1 MRPVDRPDVSARS
14 SQTGARAARRRAS
27 LAIAQLALATLGLVD
42 AGSAAAQQASA
53 PARPPQVVI
62 ISVDGAQPDVLEKL
76 FASGALDRNVGL
88 GRLARHGVVARQ
100 NVTATPSV
108 TATAHA
114 TIATGSTAA
123 HHDIPGN
130 YFHPVGTAIT
140 AGLSGFSAPI
150 GGYALAPLGPSPA
163 PTAVPL
169 WVTLREAG
177 KRVVTATWPGS
188 DGADVRLGG
197 AVVQSAAPARTT
209 DYSVPFGVFGGLE
222 TRGFALT
229 AVDFAAADPDLVAQL
244 AAAGHVSRSP
254 VRVTAAP
261 LETVYCRPTGGPLGP
276 GPCGHTPA
284 AGRSVRYEIRLAALD
299 TTDDGAANYDTLV
312 AFDAVAGIPP
322 GPFQLPS
329 TGAAVMRRG
338 GPSARFF
345 FEGSGLQVGTAF
357 IASFL
362 APDLSAVRV
371 ARYASKLMQR
381 PPAARA
387 AVEDVNAHVGFWEPG
402 TDYRILSRQIPGFA
416 GFPESELE
424 AIYLDQARAFV
435 AYQTRVALRAL
446 AANPTADLVM
456 IYIEQPDGAGH
467 QFTLTDPRQATQ
479 PRDPR
484 SVGTPGQPAGATG
497 QDPATVARYA
507 RHLAAAYGYANA
519 AVEAII
525 QAIGLAP
532 TGEPRRDVIVVSDH
546 GMTPVHT
553 AVSLTGLLERAGV
566 PLTQVAVRPAAPSAN
581 VYVNLAGREPGGAV
595 SPAEYRALVADVARA
610 LTAARDP
617 NPFYNPTGAPLF
629 SLVRARPETC
639 GRPGFCTDGD
649 FGQDSGD
656 VFAQMREGYSF
667 DGIQYDAGGPAPVAR
682 LGDAPDATAL
692 YSVPGYF
699 GTHGYDSELP
709 SMSAIFYAAGPSFA
723 QGRTLDRVHNVDVAP
738 TALAILGVAPAPT
751 VDGRPI
757 RGALR
762 APRP

>member
-1 MRPVDRPDVSARS
+1 VGAAVASIALAAFGL
-14 SQTGARAARRRAS
+14 TGA
-27 LAIAQLALATLGLVD
+27 VP
-42 AGSAAAQQASA
+42 AAAQPAGAS
-53 PARPPQVVI
+53 PVRSPQVVI

-114 TIATGSTAA
+114 TIATGSAA
-123 HHDIPGN
+123 ARHDIPGN
-130 YFHPVGTAIT
+130 YFHPVGAAIAT
-140 AGLSGFSAPI
+140 GISGFAAPI
-150 GGYALAPLGPSPA
+150 GGYALSPLGPSPA

-177 KRVVTATWPGS
+177 KKVVTATWPGS
-188 DGADVRLGG
+188 DGADVRVGST
-197 AVVQSAAPARTT
+197 VVQTAAPTRTT

-229 AVDFAAADPDLVAQL
+229 ASDFTAADPGLVAQL
-244 AAAGHVSRSP
+244 EAAGHVSRSP
-254 VRVTAAP
+254 VRVTTAP
-261 LETVYCRPTGGPLGP
+261 LETVYCRPAGGPRGP
-276 GPCGHTPA
+276 GPCGHTPD
-284 AGRSVRYEIRLAALD
+284 AGRSVRYEMRLAALD
-299 TTDDGAANYDTLV
+299 TTDDGAVDYDTLV
-312 AFDAVAGIPP
+312 AFDALAGIPP
-322 GPFQLPS
+322 GPFPPPS

-338 GPSARFF
+338 GPSARFL
-345 FEGSGLQVGTAF
+345 FERSGLQVGTAF

-362 APDLSAVRV
+362 APDLSVVRV
-371 ARYASKLMQR
+371 ARYASKLLPR
-381 PPAARA
+381 PPAVRA
-387 AVEDVNAHVGFWEPG
+387 VVEDINGHVGFWEPG
-402 TDYRILSRQIPGFA
+402 TDYRILMRQIPGFA
-416 GFPESELE
+416 GFPEAELE

-467 QFTLTDPRQATQ
+467 QFTLTDPRQASQ
-479 PRDPR
+479 PRDAR
-484 SVGTPGQPAGATG
+484 SVGAPGQPAGATG

-519 AVEAII
+519 AVEAIL

-532 TGEPRRDVIVVSDH
+532 TGEPLRDVIVVSDH

-553 AVSLTGLLERAGV
+553 AVSLTALLERAGV
-566 PLTQVAVRPAAPSAN
+566 PVAHLGLRPAAPSAN
-581 VYVNLAGREPGGAV
+581 VYVNLVGREPGGAV
-595 SPAEYRALVADVARA
+595 SPAEYRGLVAEVARA

-617 NPFYNPTGAPLF
+617 NPFYNATGAPLF
-629 SLVRARPETC
+629 SHVRVRPDSC

-667 DGIQYDAGGPAPVAR
+667 DGIQYDARGPAPVAR
-682 LGDAPDATAL
+682 LGDAPEATAV

-723 QGRTLDRVHNVDVAP
+723 QGRTLDRVRNVDVAP

-751 VDGRPI
+751 MDGRPI

-762 APRP
+762 APGP